1 MFSQRWKFKNAKY
14 KNIGEN
20 LYNKK
25 KLAIWLVNQR
35 LLF

>member
-1 MFSQRWKFKNAKY
+1 MLIQQWMFKNAKY
-14 KNIGEN
+14 KNLGVN

-25 KLAIWLVNQR
+25 MLAVELVNQR